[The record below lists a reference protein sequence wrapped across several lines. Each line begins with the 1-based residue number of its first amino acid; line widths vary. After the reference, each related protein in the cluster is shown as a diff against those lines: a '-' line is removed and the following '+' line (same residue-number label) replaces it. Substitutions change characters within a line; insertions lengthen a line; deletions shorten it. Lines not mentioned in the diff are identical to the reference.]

1 MDLKKQQLLKKS
13 YDDYIDLM
21 LYDFPLD
28 RINEIIVSDVT
39 GYGTT
44 LDEKVLEIKRLEKI
58 VADQREQGAGLNMQ
72 FKTMPVKSRIS
83 PEEDTV
89 IFMDEFEISM
99 LVDGTKNTILVRL
112 SSVFEFSNNTW
123 KLVHL
128 HGSKAVETEEDTWHL
143 NEWKQKN
150 EQLQKL
156 VDEKTAE
163 LFEKNREL
171 EIEAALEKVRSR
183 SLAMKQSDELQE
195 VISTV
200 FIQMQHL
207 GIKADASLINILSD
221 ESKDFYLWIGTVGQT
236 YAQKIRIPYIQHPVF
251 DVFYEARDR
260 GETFMT
266 NALSRADKDSFFE
279 YAFKYSDLKLM
290 PDDRKKYVMDS
301 AGFARSFAWSKN
313 SGITIQNYAG
323 IPYSDQE
330 NEILKRFAHVFEQ
343 AYTRFLDV
351 KTAEAQAREA
361 DNRAALDRVRGEIAS
376 MRSKE
381 DLTLITPLIWKEL
394 NSLGVS
400 FIRCGVLI
408 MDENKKIIHTYLS
421 KPNGDSLSAFEL
433 SFDSKEIGVGA
444 VKHWK
449 RNEIYYEYWD
459 KNQFVS
465 FMQNLIK
472 TGQIENPESYQGD
485 YEPPE
490 SLFLH
495 LVPFKQGM
503 LYVGNTNSL
512 KPEEIQL
519 VQALAQ
525 TMSVAYSR
533 YEDFRLLEEA
543 KNQIEK
549 TLIVLKSTQSQLIQA
564 EKMASLGE
572 LTAGIAHEIQNPLN
586 FVNNFS
592 EVSRELI
599 EEMKEELTEGS
610 KQYAAGSLQSGEGK
624 LKLANEIAD
633 DLELNLEKIN
643 QHGNRA
649 ADIVKG
655 MLQHSR
661 TGSGQKELTDINT
674 LADEYLRLAY
684 HGLKAKDKSFGADFK
699 IEFDTKLPKINVV
712 PQDIGRVLL
721 NLINNAFYAVNE
733 RSQKGEKGYKPTV
746 FVSTAKIGDKLEVKI
761 TDNGHGIPENIKE
774 KIFQPFFTTKPTGSG
789 TGLGLSLSYDIVKA
803 HGGTINVVSE
813 LNVGT
818 EFIINLPV

>member
-1 MDLKKQQLLKKS
+1 
-13 YDDYIDLM
+13 
-21 LYDFPLD
+21 
-28 RINEIIVSDVT
+28 
-39 GYGTT
+39 
-44 LDEKVLEIKRLEKI
+44 
-58 VADQREQGAGLNMQ
+58 
-72 FKTMPVKSRIS
+72 
-83 PEEDTV
+83 
-89 IFMDEFEISM
+89 
-99 LVDGTKNTILVRL
+99 
-112 SSVFEFSNNTW
+112 
-123 KLVHL
+123 
-128 HGSKAVETEEDTWHL
+128 
-143 NEWKQKN
+143 
-150 EQLQKL
+150 
-156 VDEKTAE
+156 
-163 LFEKNREL
+163 
-171 EIEAALEKVRSR
+171 
-183 SLAMKQSDELQE
+183 
-195 VISTV
+195 
-200 FIQMQHL
+200 
-207 GIKADASLINILSD
+207 
-221 ESKDFYLWIGTVGQT
+221 
-236 YAQKIRIPYIQHPVF
+236 
-251 DVFYEARDR
+251 
-260 GETFMT
+260 
-266 NALSRADKDSFFE
+266 
-279 YAFKYSDLKLM
+279 
-290 PDDRKKYVMDS
+290 
-301 AGFARSFAWSKN
+301 
-313 SGITIQNYAG
+313 
-323 IPYSDQE
+323 
-330 NEILKRFAHVFEQ
+330 
-343 AYTRFLDV
+343 
-351 KTAEAQAREA
+351 
-361 DNRAALDRVRGEIAS
+361 ALDRVRGEIAS

-610 KQYAAGSLQSGEGK
+610 KQYAAGSLQSGEDK